1 MQNNNNNNNN
11 NKANT
16 KNETN
21 KIMQIICKNVTCYSY
36 DRATDKD
43 MEI

>member
-21 KIMQIICKNVTCYSY
+21 KIMQICKNVTCYSY

-43 MEI
+43 MAI